1 MSGLAAIR
9 PDEWNLPLFL
19 HVLGA
24 LAVIGTLALAVVLL
38 LAAWRSGSVA
48 SLSTALRTIALGVFP
63 SWIVLRFSAEWI
75 ADKEGYSDMDSPPAW
90 IDIGYIG
97 GDAGLLLII
106 VASVLGYLGLR
117 RARRE
122 GAEAPQ
128 RGAGTVRAAAVVLAI
143 LLVVDLVALWAMTT
157 KPV

>member
-1 MSGLAAIR
+1 MSALAAIR

-38 LAAWRSGSVA
+38 LAAWRSGSTV
-48 SLSTALRTIALGVFP
+48 SLGTALRTITLGVFP

-106 VASVLGYLGLR
+106 IASVLGYLGLR

-122 GAEAPQ
+122 GAETP
-128 RGAGTVRAAAVVLAI
+128 RSVGTVRAAAVVLAI